1 VHYKDV
7 EKAVRELVA
16 AADGDRRRRFGA
28 DAVIRLTA
36 DPEVADAATV
46 EFDEDGLQ
54 AFTDAVADPANS
66 SVGQLQGWVARIDA
80 GTVSD
85 GDMDPQVLS
94 AISALDRWADYLA
107 GDDADAIGDLA
118 ILLLEEVDF
127 KVSANLDDFLGT
139 PEMAA
144 EYARIT
150 ALLGSATA

>member
-1 VHYKDV
+1 MHYKDV
-7 EKAVRELVA
+7 EKAVRDLA
-16 AADGDRRRRFGA
+16 AAAGTDRRRRFGA
-28 DAVIRLTA
+28 DAVVRLTG
-36 DPEVADAATV
+36 DPEVLEAADI

-80 GTVSD
+80 GAI
-85 GDMDPQVLS
+85 GDMDPQVVS
-94 AISALDRWADYLA
+94 AITALDRWADYLA

-127 KVSANLDDFLGT
+127 QVSANLDDFLGT

-150 ALLGSATA
+150 ALLGSATV